1 LNAFGHFRRI
11 CLPAAAALFGTS
23 LPAAATDIVPMIG
36 ARTGGQVASQV
47 TPYDPAMPSS
57 FSLATSASYGA
68 IVDLPLNGGWR
79 AVELYFSH
87 QPTTLHG
94 GEFLAPPVGDL
105 TVNVIHVGLADTV
118 AGDDPRLSWL
128 LIGSAG
134 ATQFEAHS
142 NSDTRFSIGLGG
154 GVRWMFSPH
163 VGLRGDLR
171 ALVSFTGGGQ
181 TVIVCS
187 GGCVGHYEGTIV
199 VQGEATVGLVVR
211 F

>member
-1 LNAFGHFRRI
+1 VNTFGHLRRI
-11 CLPAAAALFGTS
+11 SLLAAAALLGTS
-23 LPAAATDIVPMIG
+23 RPAAATDIVPMIG
-36 ARTGGQVASQV
+36 GRTGGQVANHV
-47 TPYDPAMPSS
+47 APYDPAMPSS
-57 FSLATSASYGA
+57 FSLASSASYGA
-68 IVDLPLNGGWR
+68 VVDVPLYGGWR

-87 QPTTLHG
+87 QPTSLRG
-94 GEFLAPPVGDL
+94 GEFLAPPVSDL
-105 TVNVIHVGLADTV
+105 TVNVLHVGLADTI
-118 AGDDPRLSWL
+118 ASDDPRLSWL

-134 ATQFEAHS
+134 ATQFEARS
-142 NSDTRFSIGLGG
+142 SSDTRFSIGLGG

-199 VQGEATVGLVVR
+199 VQGEATVGIVVR

>member
-1 LNAFGHFRRI
+1 MA
-11 CLPAAAALFGTS
+11 
-23 LPAAATDIVPMIG
+23 G
-36 ARTGGQVASQV
+36 ARTGGQVANHV
-47 TPYDPAMPSS
+47 APYDPAMPSS
-57 FSLATSASYGA
+57 FSLASSASYGV
-68 IVDLPLNGGWR
+68 IVDLPLEGGWR

-94 GEFLAPPVGDL
+94 GEFLAPPVSDL
-105 TVNVIHVGLADTV
+105 TVNVMHVGLADTV

-134 ATQFEAHS
+134 ATQFES
-142 NSDTRFSIGLGG
+142 RSTSDTRFSIGIGG

-181 TVIVCS
+181 AVIICS

-199 VQGEATVGLVVR
+199 VQGEATVGIVVR